1 LMINESQLQEALG
14 IIEHSLPVLDH
25 C

>member
-1 LMINESQLQEALG
+1 LVINESQLEEALG
-14 IIEHSLPVLDH
+14 IIEHSLPVLEH